1 MITKILTVSVMR
13 TVLVKRSAALAVA
26 AVALGACSGGDGSDA
41 AADGARVVVT
51 TSILGDV
58 VRNLV
63 GDDAEVEVIM
73 PPGSDPHD
81 FAPSPKQAQAMRSAD
96 VLVTN
101 GLDFEAAL
109 LDTIEAAAGDGAQVV
124 VASDGLSVI
133 GGGEQH
139 DGAADPH
146 FFTDPVLMRAAAEHV
161 ADRLADLV
169 DGLDSADFRGRVDD
183 YLAALEE
190 LDGEIVGAL
199 EAVPEDRRV
208 LVTNHEVFTYFA
220 ARYDFEVLGTIIP
233 AASTLAEP
241 SAAGLSALADEI
253 ARAGVPAIFAET
265 SSPARLAEALAAEG
279 ADVDVVELYSES
291 LGERGSDGATY
302 IDMMRTNAQR
312 IAAALSRGR

>member
-1 MITKILTVSVMR
+1 MR
-13 TVLVKRSAALAVA
+13 TVLVKGSAALAVA
-26 AVALGACSGGDGSDA
+26 AAALGACSGSDGSDA
-41 AADGARVVVT
+41 AADGVRVVVT

-133 GGGEQH
+133 GGREQH

-220 ARYDFEVLGTIIP
+220 ARYDFEVLGTVIP

-312 IAAALSRGR
+312 IAAALTRGR